1 MGAASVSSLSLFS
14 IFASQQLF
22 ALLFLVPSALS
33 VLPRFTLLC
42 AALPATLRHLPFGQG
57 LMNADLATVTVFE
70 SPAAAAASLY
80 LPCEIFMSSV
90 SRFTRLT
97 LTVAVMAAFAGCG
110 QKPNAQAGGAMPPGE
125 VSVVTIAPERITI
138 SNELPGRLEA
148 TRIAEVRAR
157 VAGIVLK
164 RTFRE
169 GSEVKAGDVLFKI
182 DPAPFKASYD
192 SAQAALAK
200 AQATQTQA
208 VLKAQRYKPLVE
220 ANAISK
226 QDYDDAF
233 ATQKQ
238 AEADVASAK
247 AALQTAALNLGYA
260 TVTSPISGRIGRA
273 LVTEGALVG
282 QSDVTQLAT
291 VQQLDPIYVNLTQ
304 SSNDL
309 LKLQQAMAS
318 GQLKTVGKDKA
329 RVTLV
334 TDDGRP
340 YPLAGKLLF
349 SDITVDSTTG
359 AITIRAEFPNPDRAL
374 LPGMY
379 VRAKLEQ
386 AINEAAIVVPQQA
399 VMRDLNGSS
408 VFVVGED
415 NKVAI
420 RPVKTGSAQGDNW
433 VVSDGLKAG
442 DRVIVEGVQKVKPG
456 APVKPVPWAGA
467 VGTAP
472 AAAQGQPAPA
482 KQDAANKAN

>member
-1 MGAASVSSLSLFS
+1 
-14 IFASQQLF
+14 
-22 ALLFLVPSALS
+22 
-33 VLPRFTLLC
+33 
-42 AALPATLRHLPFGQG
+42 
-57 LMNADLATVTVFE
+57 
-70 SPAAAAASLY
+70 
-80 LPCEIFMSSV
+80 MSSV

-110 QKPNAQAGGAMPPGE
+110 QKPNAQAAGGMPPSE
-125 VSVVTIAPERITI
+125 VAVVTIAPERITI
-138 SNELPGRLEA
+138 ANELPGRLEA
-148 TRIAEVRAR
+148 TRIAQVRAR

-169 GSEVKAGDVLFKI
+169 GSEVKAGEVLFKI
-182 DPAPFKASYD
+182 DPAPFKAAYD
-192 SAQAALAK
+192 SSAAALAR

-208 VLKAQRYKPLVE
+208 TLKVQRYKPLVE
-220 ANAISK
+220 VNAISK

-233 ATQKQ
+233 AAQKQ
-238 AEADVASAK
+238 ADADVASSK

-309 LKLQQAMAS
+309 LQLQQAMAT

-329 RVTLV
+329 KVTLV

-340 YPLAGKLLF
+340 YPLPGKLLF

-359 AITIRAEFPNPDRAL
+359 AITIRAEFPNPNRTL

-386 AINEAAIVVPQQA
+386 AVNEAAIVVPQQA

-408 VFVVGED
+408 VLVVDAD
-415 NKVAI
+415 NKVAA
-420 RPVKTGSAQGDNW
+420 RPVKTGAAQGDSW
-433 VVSDGLKAG
+433 IVTDGLKAG
-442 DRVIVEGVQKVKPG
+442 DRVIVEGLQKTKPG
-456 APVKPVPWAGA
+456 APVKPVPWTGPS
-467 VGTAP
+467 GTAP
-472 AAAQGQPAPA
+472 AAGPTAA